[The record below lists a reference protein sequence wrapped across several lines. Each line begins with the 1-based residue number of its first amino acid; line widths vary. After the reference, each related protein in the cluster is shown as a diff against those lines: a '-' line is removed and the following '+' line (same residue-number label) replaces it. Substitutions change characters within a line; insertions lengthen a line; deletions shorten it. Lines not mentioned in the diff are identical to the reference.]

1 MLKNDLSIK
10 IIKTKY
16 INLNQFE
23 SEKNNIKTNKIKD
36 PIFYIL
42 FRIFKYNKNITKIIN
57 KCHNFLQ
64 KNTFY
69 FLFNTLFFYL
79 NILGFYSYRKTLEG
93 CVGTQEEC
101 LKMDIINFFKN
112 LVIYMIYS
120 ILIVSTTITL
130 SIWRYISISQIIYI
144 IYKYYLFYKEDH
156 YSNLEKHGQYNMI
169 IFISG
174 VIIIS
179 FFLNIIF
186 IINKLNAK
194 GFNISIYLLISILII
209 CCTKIINIIKNKSNC
224 YQWEWGLNNTNINKY
239 NNSECTIIIPKDCPM
254 YAYYGI
260 MDFSRF
266 VKLNCKSID
275 YKNSKDLLLYHLYKN
290 NNYNFTNTIKF
301 GYPNTNIFSF
311 YNISNIGDFN
321 KQVLSKIIDFDNKT
335 ILNNLNESERP
346 EIVLEFNNDYN
357 KGKINI
363 NVTYKKNLAIE
374 RKKKESPDSIYDNIL
389 FIFFDTLS
397 RVHFQRAMKKTS
409 KFIEKYMKPKNNFLY
424 SAYQFNKYHSV
435 GINTLPNIAAMFY
448 GMPYTSGR
456 GQNIIKYFKESGYI
470 TAQIGNICS
479 KELFEING
487 IKNNL
492 INYENFDHENIGMWC
507 DPNYFD
513 INNPYP
519 VNKGEFSVL
528 RRCLYGKESYE
539 YVLEYTKQFWEK
551 YKNNKKFA
559 RVSFI
564 EGHEITGE
572 VIKYLDQPVEQFL
585 EEFMKK
591 EYLKN
596 TAIILASDHGLHYGL
611 YIDTKRE
618 DALIEHYLPLLI
630 FLIPKNNNKI
640 NNEELHNNQDIF
652 ITPYDIYNSLI
663 HIIKG
668 SLNCTEYS
676 KNGNTLFE
684 YINPKGR
691 NCNKFS
697 EEIGPNCKCILSKI
711 S

>member
-1 MLKNDLSIK
+1 
-10 IIKTKY
+10 
-16 INLNQFE
+16 
-23 SEKNNIKTNKIKD
+23 
-36 PIFYIL
+36 
-42 FRIFKYNKNITKIIN
+42 
-57 KCHNFLQ
+57 
-64 KNTFY
+64 
-69 FLFNTLFFYL
+69 
-79 NILGFYSYRKTLEG
+79 
-93 CVGTQEEC
+93 
-101 LKMDIINFFKN
+101 MD
-112 LVIYMIYS
+112 
-120 ILIVSTTITL
+120 
-130 SIWRYISISQIIYI
+130 
-144 IYKYYLFYKEDH
+144 
-156 YSNLEKHGQYNMI
+156 
-169 IFISG
+169 
-174 VIIIS
+174 
-179 FFLNIIF
+179 
-186 IINKLNAK
+186 
-194 GFNISIYLLISILII
+194 
-209 CCTKIINIIKNKSNC
+209 
-224 YQWEWGLNNTNINKY
+224 
-239 NNSECTIIIPKDCPM
+239 
-254 YAYYGI
+254 
-260 MDFSRF
+260 
-266 VKLNCKSID
+266 
-275 YKNSKDLLLYHLYKN
+275 
-290 NNYNFTNTIKF
+290 
-301 GYPNTNIFSF
+301 
-311 YNISNIGDFN
+311 
-321 KQVLSKIIDFDNKT
+321 
-335 ILNNLNESERP
+335 
-346 EIVLEFNNDYN
+346 
-357 KGKINI
+357 
-363 NVTYKKNLAIE
+363 
-374 RKKKESPDSIYDNIL
+374 
-389 FIFFDTLS
+389 
-397 RVHFQRAMKKTS
+397 
-409 KFIEKYMKPKNNFLY
+409 
-424 SAYQFNKYHSV
+424 
-435 GINTLPNIAAMFY
+435 
-448 GMPYTSGR
+448 
-456 GQNIIKYFKESGYI
+456 
-470 TAQIGNICS
+470 ICS